1 MRSLQLSL
9 VTSSGLLL
17 ASKPEIVDDTKS
29 ILATSLISAI
39 ITFAKEVHR
48 QELQSISYYDK
59 NISFVEVY
67 DFIFILETKVEETI
81 FSDRQLSQIRAN
93 TAKC

>member
-9 VTSSGLLL
+9 VTSSGILL
-17 ASKPEIVDDTKS
+17 ASKPEAYAETQQ

-48 QELQSISYYDK
+48 QELQSISYH
-59 NISFVEVY
+59 
-67 DFIFILETKVEETI
+67 
-81 FSDRQLSQIRAN
+81 IR
-93 TAKC
+93 TSV